1 MGILADSGGT
11 KGVSFAVGQSQF
23 NDVQVGS
30 TVTLKVTAAAF
41 QAEETVMQ
49 TGKVVTWE
57 SGEPKRI
64 WVLPVEVTADTTGE
78 NEVGSDRAIRFKKNK
93 HPGSMFQGIGQ
104 GEVALGRDL
113 RPGDSIW
120 IKFLGRVQD
129 PAARGAKEF
138 EVRVKAGEG
147 ALAQAVRD
155 DAPTPPTQPAPAQQ
169 APRQAPNDGWD
180 KVNAQASGN
189 DTLRGEA
196 PPF

>member
-1 MGILADSGGT
+1 MGILQDAGGS
-11 KGVSFAVGQSQF
+11 KGVSFAAGGSQF

-30 TVTLKVTAAAF
+30 TVTLKVTGEVY
-41 QAEETVMQ
+41 QVDQ
-49 TGKVVTWE
+49 TDPNDGGKVVCWP
-57 SGEPKRI
+57 SGDPKKQF
-64 WVLPVEVTADTTGE
+64 VLPVEVVADTTGE
-78 NEVGSDRAIRFKKNK
+78 NEVGSDRAVYFKKNR

-104 GEVALGRDL
+104 GEAALGRDL

-120 IKFLGRVQD
+120 VKFLGRVQD
-129 PAARGAKEF
+129 PAAKGAKEF

-155 DAPTPPTQPAPAQQ
+155 DKPAPVQQ

-180 KVNAQASGN
+180 KVNAQASSN